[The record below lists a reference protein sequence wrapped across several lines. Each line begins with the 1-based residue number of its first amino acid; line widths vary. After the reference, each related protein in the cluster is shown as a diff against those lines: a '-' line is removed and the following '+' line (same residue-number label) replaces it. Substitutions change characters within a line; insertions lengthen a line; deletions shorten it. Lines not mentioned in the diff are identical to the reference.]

1 MAQASGP
8 LAAGREY
15 EGYLSEKDD
24 IDFFYLEIDT
34 PQTLSI
40 TLTNIPTGTDYD
52 LYLVTREE
60 DILSS
65 SSNSGLK
72 EEQIEY
78 TTSTVG
84 VFYVLVLPFE
94 NFSREEAYTLQ
105 LHMSP
110 APTPSGEDNFEP
122 NDTFEQATG
131 PLIYEQT
138 YRSYIWDEGD
148 SDTYLLVVDS
158 GGTIAVNL
166 TDIPSIADYDLF
178 LYNQAEDLLASSNLV
193 VDRERIQQYL
203 GPGMYYVAVLS
214 FAGFSRNEPYALQVA
229 LVEP

>member
-15 EGYLSEKDD
+15 KGYVSEKDD
-24 IDFFYLEIDT
+24 VDFFYLEIDT

-40 TLTNIPTGTDYD
+40 TLANIPTGTDYD

-65 SSNSGLK
+65 SANSGPT

-84 VFYVLVLPFE
+84 VFYVLVLPFQ
-94 NFSREEAYTLQ
+94 NFSQEEAYTLQ
-105 LHMSP
+105 FQMSP

-131 PLIYEQT
+131 PLVWERT
-138 YRSYIWDEGD
+138 YHSYIWDEGD
-148 SDTYLLVVDS
+148 TDTYLLVVDN

-178 LYNQAEDLLASSNLV
+178 LYNQAGDLLASSNLV

-203 GPGMYYVAVLS
+203 GPGSYYVAIRS